1 MTTGWWNMTE
11 LLDTKVLTQMA
22 GDVGLEVLPQL
33 ISVFVDDSTAKLS
46 QFRKLF
52 DNGDWSGLAMEAHTL
67 KSVCATYGAM
77 RCRDEAIAFEKLCKA
92 AEPDRAA
99 IGEKLDS
106 LLGTLRESIAAVGGF
121 TLKCK

>member
-1 MTTGWWNMTE
+1 MTE

-77 RCRDEAIAFEKLCKA
+77 RCRDEAIAFDKLCKA

-121 TLKCK
+121 TLK

>member
-67 KSVCATYGAM
+67 KSVCATYGAF
-77 RCRDEAIAFEKLCKA
+77 DKLCKA

-121 TLKCK
+121 TLK